1 MTQNEIGVVGATRF
15 AVGLSQILRVTPTAY
30 QYAQS
35 LKILAGAGTL
45 EIIGPAFSG
54 SSTAAGTST
63 VGWGTGYPIGA
74 AEVISVGGPAV
85 FYLAASSATMIASM
99 LIGQTVGAT
108 TL

>member
-1 MTQNEIGVVGATRF
+1 MTQNEIGVVGATKF
-15 AVGLSQILRVTPTAY
+15 AVGLSQIIRVTPTAY

-35 LKILAGAGTL
+35 VKILSGGGTL
-45 EIIGPAFSG
+45 EIVGVAFSG

-74 AEVISVGGPAV
+74 AEVVSVGGPAV
-85 FYLAASSATMIASM
+85 FYLAATGATMVAVM

-108 TL
+108 AL